1 MAEIHKE
8 IIKKIVDKEKELI
21 GEVAFMH
28 VKKLEFM
35 DIDESGNISFSEEIE
50 REHLEKVIDT
60 YRKVLKGGAVAAAR
74 EALKEYDPS
83 ELVSVDLPE
92 EILPRDVKVK
102 KFTSSF

>member
-1 MAEIHKE
+1 MADIHRE
-8 IIKKIVDKEKELI
+8 IIRKLVKKERELI
-21 GEVAFMH
+21 GEVAVMQAR
-28 VKKLEFM
+28 KLEFM
-35 DIDESGNISFSEEIE
+35 DIDESGDISFTEEIE

-60 YRKVLKGGAVAAAR
+60 YRKVVKGGAVAAAR

-83 ELVSVDLPE
+83 DLVSVDLPE